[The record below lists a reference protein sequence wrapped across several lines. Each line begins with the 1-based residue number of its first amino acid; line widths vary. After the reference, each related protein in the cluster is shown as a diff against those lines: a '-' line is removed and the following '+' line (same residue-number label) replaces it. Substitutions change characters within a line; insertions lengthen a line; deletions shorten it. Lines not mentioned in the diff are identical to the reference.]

1 MNTAGRLYRLLLHL
15 YPAEHRETYGEAMLQ
30 HAQDLERDAR
40 DRGRLAAAALA
51 LRLIGDG
58 ILNAGKEQ
66 WAALRASH
74 FDPVPW
80 PAVLMAAVPGL
91 WMALTRRHADLFG
104 PALNV
109 LGVVYIALF
118 ALIPP
123 IRVWRRRRF
132 PVWALLPLG
141 MLAWALTF
149 MAGTSLAALAGPVR
163 LPGLS
168 MAATTILNGMLV
180 AGIFYTMLRGGRI
193 PRSALIVVGLILLSG
208 LLPLVQLSQRA
219 PGFLQPHE
227 ILAAALFE
235 PLQALM
241 LVAVGLLAARRYNVL
256 ALLAVFG
263 GTMLLFGDSDYL
275 WGSPYRDWP
284 GLPLYMAGM
293 VFLYPR
299 SRRPAARQNGPGP
312 RHGRICTGDHLPRGA
327 HRRPGPC
334 IGRCGKDLPRRDRA
348 LRQYPA
354 QPAPGLDPVQA
365 HRPWARRRA
374 AQKPDSRSLSSL
386 NAELRQTL
394 FELTNRERI
403 RFVVTTSV
411 VFKRSRWPRPKMP
424 RDGL

>member
-1 MNTAGRLYRLLLHL
+1 MKTAGRLYRLLLHL

-123 IRVWRRRRF
+123 IMVWRRRRF

-180 AGIFYTMLRGGRI
+180 AGIFYTMLRGERF

-208 LLPLVQLSQRA
+208 LLPLVQLSQHA
-219 PGFLQPHE
+219 PGYFRPHE

-293 VFLYPR
+293 VFLFFVLAPAGLLR
-299 SRRPAARQNGPGP
+299 AKTDLGRATAVFVPAIIFLAARIVVPALVLGDAARIYPGEIVLSGNILLSLLLGWILY
-312 RHGRICTGDHLPRGA
+312 RH
-327 HRRPGPC
+327 
-334 IGRCGKDLPRRDRA
+334 IGRGPVAERLKSQTAGPL
-348 LRQYPA
+348 
-354 QPAPGLDPVQA
+354 AP
-365 HRPWARRRA
+365 
-374 AQKPDSRSLSSL
+374 
-386 NAELRQTL
+386 
-394 FELTNRERI
+394 
-403 RFVVTTSV
+403 
-411 VFKRSRWPRPKMP
+411 
-424 RDGL
+424 